1 MRDGLDYSAE
11 LEYVISLD
19 EKKNIEQ
26 MTNEGCPNVIEGL
39 IERDIDKAAPVLTE
53 KKHRIDVKH
62 FDLLTVRPFLKTQN
76 ARLTR
81 KRYAETS
88 IREYLSQIEPN
99 TLKEKYLEFYD
110 SHPFYKEVCAGA
122 KHHHWWKG
130 GLEDH
135 VREMI
140 GVGMDIMD
148 LYPGD
153 FSTFTKTDVI
163 IVCFLHDFDKIWLY
177 RYLTNEDRAQNP
189 TKFKENQ
196 VFTYTV
202 GATDIMDGYSL
213 KLLELAR
220 HGLVPTDQQWSAILF
235 HEGGY
240 SAANFDFRGATK
252 TGDTVSHANLLA
264 PFIHILDMYSA
275 MMLGRSI
282 A

>member
-1 MRDGLDYSAE
+1 MTGNSEMLNSAAPILCGE
-11 LEYVISLD
+11 DLTIPPTTFYE
-19 EKKNIEQ
+19 E
-26 MTNEGCPNVIEGL
+26 
-39 IERDIDKAAPVLTE
+39 IDKIEEPDIMAAS
-53 KKHRIDVKH
+53 DVNH
-62 FDLLTVRPFLKTQN
+62 YDLLTIRPFLKSIN
-76 ARLTR
+76 SRLTR
-81 KRYAETS
+81 RRYAETT
-88 IREYLSQIEPN
+88 IREYILQIQPN
-99 TLKEKYLEFYD
+99 TLAEKYLEFYD

-153 FSTFTKTDVI
+153 ITFTKSDII

-177 RYLTNEDRAQNP
+177 RYITPEDRQKTPA
-189 TKFKENQ
+189 KFKENQ

-202 GATDIMDGYSL
+202 GATDILDGYSL
-213 KLLELAR
+213 KLLELGRA
-220 HGLVPTDQQWSAILF
+220 GIVPTNEQWSAILF

-240 SAANFDFRGATK
+240 SPANFDFRGTTK
-252 TGDTVSHANLLA
+252 TGDTVCHANLLA
-264 PFIHILDMYSA
+264 PFVHCLDMYSA